1 MDAELHKRLY
11 AHEPGTDAVSAA
23 DQEGALRSPYLAGVI
38 RRHFPENREAVILD
52 LGCGS
57 GLLLA
62 LAAQM
67 GYRRLSG
74 LDGSAGRVATAR
86 ARGVVLAA
94 QGDLCRHVAA
104 LPPASHDLI
113 ITFDVLEHF
122 GGDAL
127 VGLVDAIHAAL
138 RPGGRWLIHVPN
150 AASPFFGQV
159 YHGDLT
165 HKTAFTLGSL
175 DWLLRASGFRE
186 VRGYEDTPV
195 IHGVKSLIRWLGW
208 QALRTLLRAWTA
220 IETGDSGRNAVLTR
234 SLLAVA
240 VK

>member
-1 MDAELHKRLY
+1 MDVQLQQRLY
-11 AHEPGTDAVSAA
+11 GYELGIDGVAAA
-23 DQEGALRSPYLAGVI
+23 DREGPLRSPYLERLI
-38 RRHFPENREAVILD
+38 RRHFPEDRGAEILD
-52 LGCGS
+52 LGCGA

-62 LAAQM
+62 TAARR

-74 LDGSAGRVATAR
+74 VDSSPGRIEIAR
-86 ARGVVLAA
+86 ARGVGAA
-94 QGDLCRHVAA
+94 VVGDLCQHVAG

-127 VGLVDAIHAAL
+127 VRLVDAVHVAL

-159 YHGDLT
+159 FHGDIT
-165 HKTAFTLGSL
+165 HRTAFTVQSLG
-175 DWLLRASGFRE
+175 WLLSASGFSE
-186 VRGYEDTPV
+186 LRGYEDTPV
-195 IHGVKSLIRWLGW
+195 VHGVRSLARWLGW
-208 QALRTLLRAWTA
+208 QGLRNLLRVWTA
-220 IETGDSGRNAVLTR
+220 IETGDSGRDAVFTR